1 MSYNG
6 VLSLVGCVW
15 RGKRMRNF
23 LMRRFGRKFGLIV
36 LFVTATGMLS
46 GYLAGESNE
55 QKLEAITRQVD
66 DINQKLSKLKNEKKS
81 ILNDIYAFELRYE
94 KELIESNRI
103 GIQLKTVNGRIRRKL
118 REKTRLVL
126 EIEQSHHKIR
136 KLVRILYKVGGHTYL
151 KLFTRVNNMDQ
162 LFKNYQYFLSLIKLQ
177 MGELDKVKKNMMAL
191 DEVKSQLEAQ
201 QGRLVSLKRDKDA
214 TLRNIASLKRQR
226 LELIKK
232 INKDKQEYST
242 LLDELKYEAD
252 NLNQMISGTTTKQH
266 FHIENIDHLKG
277 KLKWPLQGK
286 ILSKFGKQRSTQFG
300 TYTLNNGIKIEPT
313 GSDKIRAVY
322 AGEVVFSDYWK
333 GYGNLVII
341 QHSKDFHTMYGHLGK
356 ILKKKGDPV
365 KTGEVIGIVGDS
377 GSTATKALHFEIRR
391 KVDAQDPLKW
401 LTKK

>member
-1 MSYNG
+1 
-6 VLSLVGCVW
+6 
-15 RGKRMRNF
+15 MRS
-23 LMRRFGRKFGLIV
+23 FGRKIEAVLLLMIV
-36 LFVTATGMLS
+36 GIVAS
-46 GYLAGESNE
+46 GYLAAESNE
-55 QKLEAITRQVD
+55 QKLQAITRQVD

-103 GIQLKTVNGRIRRKL
+103 GIQLKTVNSRIRRKQ

-126 EIEQSHHKIR
+126 DIEQSHHKIR

-151 KLFTRVNNMDQ
+151 KLFTRVDSMDQ

-177 MGELDKVKKNMMAL
+177 MGELDKVKKNMQAL
-191 DEVKSQLEAQ
+191 DEVKSQLEVQ
-201 QGRLVSLKRDKDA
+201 QGRLVTLKRDKDNN
-214 TLRNIASLKRQR
+214 LRKIASLKRQK
-226 LELIKK
+226 LDLIKK
-232 INKDKQEYST
+232 INKDKQDYST

-252 NLNQMISGTTTKQH
+252 NLNQMISGSTTKQH
-266 FHIENIDHLKG
+266 YHIDNIDHLKG
-277 KLKWPLQGK
+277 KLKWPLNGK

-300 TYTLNNGIKIEPT
+300 TYTLNNGIKIKSS
-313 GSDKIRAVY
+313 GSDDIRAVY

-341 QHSKDFHTMYGHLGK
+341 QHSKDFHTMYGHCAK
-356 ILKKKGDPV
+356 ILKQPGDPV
-365 KTGEVIGIVGDS
+365 RTGEVIAKVGDT
-377 GSTATKALHFEIRR
+377 GSTAVKALHFEIRR

>member
-1 MSYNG
+1 MRSFSRKIEA
-6 VLSLVGCVW
+6 VLLLMIVG
-15 RGKRMRNF
+15 
-23 LMRRFGRKFGLIV
+23 IV
-36 LFVTATGMLS
+36 VS
-46 GYLAGESNE
+46 GYLAAESNE
-55 QKLEAITRQVD
+55 QKLQAITRQVD

-103 GIQLKTVNGRIRRKL
+103 GIQLKTVNSRIRRKQ

-126 EIEQSHHKIR
+126 DIEQSHHKIR

-151 KLFTRVNNMDQ
+151 KLFTRVDSMDQ

-177 MGELDKVKKNMMAL
+177 MGELDKVKKNMQAL
-191 DEVKSQLEAQ
+191 DEVKSQLEVQ
-201 QGRLVSLKRDKDA
+201 QGRLVTLKRDKDNN
-214 TLRNIASLKRQR
+214 LRKIASLKRQK
-226 LELIKK
+226 LDLIKK
-232 INKDKQEYST
+232 INKDKQDYST

-252 NLNQMISGTTTKQH
+252 NLNQMISGSTTKQH
-266 FHIENIDHLKG
+266 YHIDNIDHLKG
-277 KLKWPLQGK
+277 KLKWPLNGK

-300 TYTLNNGIKIEPT
+300 TYTLNNGIKIKSS
-313 GSDKIRAVY
+313 GSDDIRAVY

-341 QHSKDFHTMYGHLGK
+341 QHSKDFHTMYGHCAK
-356 ILKKKGDPV
+356 ILKQPGDPV
-365 KTGEVIGIVGDS
+365 RTGEVIAKVGDT
-377 GSTATKALHFEIRR
+377 GSTAVKALHFEIRR